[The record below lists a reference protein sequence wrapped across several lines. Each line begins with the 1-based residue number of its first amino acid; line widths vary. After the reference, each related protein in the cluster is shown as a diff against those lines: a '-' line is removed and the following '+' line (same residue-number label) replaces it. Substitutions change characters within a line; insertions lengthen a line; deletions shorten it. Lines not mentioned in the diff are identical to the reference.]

1 MCVGAAPQQPKVKV
15 VGPTPKEIKKER
27 KQEKR
32 ELKQIRRD
40 SRAQAQ
46 EFQQQLQDQI
56 DAADSQTRQL
66 QQQIAE
72 VMAPQQVAQAVAP
85 PSHTVL
91 ANSYA
96 ATTQQQA
103 LPANA
108 QTTEVTPVI
117 RPQPTSLR
125 ITPGATAVTPGA
137 GLNIGA

>member
-1 MCVGAAPQQPKVKV
+1 MCVGARQQEPRV
-15 VGPTPKEIKKER
+15 VVAGPTPKEIKTER
-27 KQEKR
+27 KQEKQ

-46 EFQQQLQDQI
+46 EFQQQLQNQI
-56 DAADSQTRQL
+56 DAADTQAQLL

-72 VMAPQQVAQAVAP
+72 VLAP
-85 PSHTVL
+85 PAHTVL
-91 ANSYA
+91 ANNYA
-96 ATTQQQA
+96 VTTQQQA

-108 QTTEVTPVI
+108 QTTEVMAPV

-125 ITPGATAVTPGA
+125 IMPGATSVAPGA